1 MPLEVSEAVK
11 KKRCDWPWNQVYFDE
26 TGTSQEYT
34 LPQARA
40 ETKPGYL
47 CTASALRALKLNP
60 ATPGLGPQDAA
71 DVRSYTF
78 RKSRSADL
86 MPIDAVSPCF
96 VVHARVTVRSAHAS
110 AQSASPKV
118 AAPCCPPQC
127 CLPFSAGPGPPCM
140 EVSCDCRAA

>member
-1 MPLEVSEAVK
+1 MK
-11 KKRCDWPWNQVYFDE
+11 TKTHDWPWNQGYFDE

-40 ETKPGYL
+40 ETKAGYL
-47 CTASALRALKLNP
+47 CTASALRALKLKP
-60 ATPGLGPQDAA
+60 ATPALGPQDAA

-110 AQSASPKV
+110 AQAQARRS
-118 AAPCCPPQC
+118 
-127 CLPFSAGPGPPCM
+127 LR
-140 EVSCDCRAA
+140 RAALPGAACLSRLGPVCHACKSLVIVAPPRLV